1 MTFVNE
7 YASEEDIKKYNL
19 EELKLR
25 YHVHLR
31 RTGWPYKKHM
41 WTIDREKQIF
51 LICVDHGREEHSNRH
66 IWVMRTQDEEVEII
80 TDRIGVSKKFTE
92 DPYILEWDLIN
103 LKSSESGSLS
113 REGIIKLLKEALT
126 SYGNDG
132 TDKFVKNA
140 VVNFNF

>member
-66 IWVMRTQDEEVEII
+66 IWVMRTQDEEI
-80 TDRIGVSKKFTE
+80 SKRKYFTLDE
-92 DPYILEWDLIN
+92 FWETIRKGKKY
-103 LKSSESGSLS
+103 SL
-113 REGIIKLLKEALT
+113 
-126 SYGNDG
+126 
-132 TDKFVKNA
+132 
-140 VVNFNF
+140 